1 MSLSQTHPDQLLAAQ
16 RNAELGIIAVPS
28 ERRSEAIVQLVSTG
42 PHDDRGQSQRFLEYA
57 RGHGISL
64 DTMWSLVDG
73 DDRIVATVLAVPSP
87 GRTAMVFASRLRS
100 PQQIAAHGRLID
112 HAAAQLA
119 HRNVHLAQMLLDP
132 SETLE
137 RQAAL
142 AGRFIELARLS
153 YQERPVPRARNA
165 SKPTWPAGIET
176 LSYTDEQRPEVLD
189 ALAASYERTLD
200 CPGLLGLR
208 ETSDILDGHQASGQF
223 DPRLWTLL
231 RVDGRPAGVLLL
243 NPSSGLQAVE
253 LVYLGLAPFARGRG
267 LGKRLLAHGL
277 ALLAGRR
284 ERSINLAVDEAN
296 VPALRLYAAAGFRG
310 VLRRTALIRPLRVL
324 SSSS

>member
-1 MSLSQTHPDQLLAAQ
+1 MTLSQTQPDQLLAAP
-16 RNAELGIIAVPS
+16 RDAELRIIEVPR
-28 ERRSEAIVQLVSTG
+28 ERRSEAIVQLVSAG
-42 PHDDRGQSQRFLEYA
+42 AHDDRGQSQRFLEYA

-64 DTMWSLVDG
+64 DTMWSLADG
-73 DDRIVATVLAVPSP
+73 GDRIVATVLAVPSP

-100 PQQIAAHGRLID
+100 PHQIAGHGRLID
-112 HAAAQLA
+112 HAASQLA
-119 HRNVHLAQMLLDP
+119 QQGVHLAQMLLDP

-142 AGRFIELARLS
+142 AGRFTELARLT
-153 YQERPVPRARNA
+153 YLERPVPRARHA
-165 SKPTWPAGIET
+165 PKPTWPAGIET
-176 LSYTDEQRPEVLD
+176 LPYQDDLRPQVLD
-189 ALAASYERTLD
+189 ALAASYEHTLD

-208 ETSDILDGHQASGQF
+208 DTSDILEGHQASGQF

-231 RVDGRPAGVLLL
+231 RIDDRPAGVLLL

-267 LGKRLLAHGL
+267 LGKLLLAHGL

-296 VPALRLYAAAGFRG
+296 APALRLYAAAGFRDA
-310 VLRRTALIRPLRVL
+310 LRRIALIRPLRML